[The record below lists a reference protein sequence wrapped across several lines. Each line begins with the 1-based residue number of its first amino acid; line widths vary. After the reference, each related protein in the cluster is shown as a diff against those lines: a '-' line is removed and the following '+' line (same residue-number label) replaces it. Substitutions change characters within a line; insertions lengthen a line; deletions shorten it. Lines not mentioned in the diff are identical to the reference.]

1 MVSQVMK
8 SVSAADAAQPESLVG
23 TVLAAIVGAVKA
35 WAAQRAVAEEL
46 AGLDDRTVADL
57 GLTRGD
63 FPAIIAGT
71 YRRGGE
77 PADSA

>member
-8 SVSAADAAQPESLVG
+8 SVGAADTAQPESLIG
-23 TVLAAIVGAVKA
+23 TVLAAIVGVVKA
-35 WAAQRAVAEEL
+35 WAAQRAVADEL

-63 FPAIIAGT
+63 FPAIIAGP

-77 PADSA
+77 SADAA

>member
-1 MVSQVMK
+1 MVSHVLK
-8 SVSAADAAQPESLVG
+8 SVGAADAAQPESLIG
-23 TVLAAIVGAVKA
+23 MLLAAMVGAAKA
-35 WAAQRAVAEEL
+35 WAARRVVAEEL

-77 PADSA
+77 E